1 MIPCRTQK
9 HPLTGVPMIDSRFF
23 AYMLLAFILLLL
35 YQAWQQDYGAQN
47 AAAPAA
53 TTAPAGQED
62 LIDDVP
68 PVEADPASRQPEL
81 VTAVDTAASEH
92 GRVSIK
98 TDVLSLEIDLRGGT
112 VSKADLLK
120 YPVSI
125 EQPERPVQLLTDES
139 GRFHVAQSGL
149 LSGKGQAPDHHAL
162 YTAEQRE
169 YTLAEGARNL
179 EVVLRWQNDAGVTV
193 RKIFRFEAGSHLI
206 DVAYV
211 VENNSNTNWRGRA
224 YHQLQ
229 RANWDQAS
237 RLGIY
242 TYTGGVIYTPEK
254 HYEKIDFEKMGQD
267 PLERTVTG
275 GWAAMIQHYFLGA
288 WIADPESANS
298 FYSRA
303 VQTQTGMRYIL
314 GFSSAQMEAPPAGKV
329 EFHSR
334 LFVGPKIQQVLEKI
348 ATGLELTVDYGFLTI
363 IAKPL
368 FYLLRIIHNW
378 VGNWGWAIIL
388 LTLLIKLVFYKL
400 SEMSYRSM
408 AKMRKV
414 QPKLMAVRERYA
426 DDRQRQGQAMMELY
440 RKEKINPLGGCLPML
455 IQIPVFIALYWVL
468 LESVELRQAP
478 FILWIKDLSI
488 KDPYYVLPVI
498 MGITMY
504 IQQKL
509 NPAPLDPIQAKVFA
523 MLPFI
528 FTVFFAFFPAGLVL
542 YWVVNNVL
550 TIAQQWVITKHVLA
564 EK

>member
-1 MIPCRTQK
+1 
-9 HPLTGVPMIDSRFF
+9 MIDSRLF

-35 YQAWQQDYGAQN
+35 YQAWQQDYGVRPSE
-47 AAAPAA
+47 APVA
-53 TTAPAGQED
+53 TAPAGESGPVP
-62 LIDDVP
+62 DDIP
-68 PVEADPASRQPEL
+68 SADIPAAAERSQAEL
-81 VTAVDTAASEH
+81 VPAPEAAADSSQTQ
-92 GRVSIK
+92 GSISVR
-98 TDVLSLEIDLRGGT
+98 TDVLSLVIDLRGGT
-112 VSKADLLK
+112 VSHAELMQ
-120 YPVSI
+120 YPVAVD
-125 EQPERPVQLLTDES
+125 QPERPVRLFSGEP

-149 LSGKGQAPDHHAL
+149 LAAKDMAPDHYAL
-162 YTAEQRE
+162 YTAERRE
-169 YTLAEGARNL
+169 YTLADGAQNL
-179 EVVLRWQNDAGVTV
+179 EVVLHWRNDTGITV
-193 RKIFRFEAGSHLI
+193 RKIFRFEAGSYLI
-206 DVAYV
+206 DVRHV
-211 VENNSNTNWRGRA
+211 VENASSSTWRGRA
-224 YHQLQ
+224 YRQLQ
-229 RANWDQAS
+229 RANWEQAS
-237 RLGIY
+237 RFGIY
-242 TYTGGVIYTPEK
+242 TYTGGVIYTPEQ
-254 HYEKIDFEKMGQD
+254 HYEKLDFETLGKD
-267 PLERTVTG
+267 PLDRTVSG
-275 GWAAMIQHYFLGA
+275 GWVAMIQHYFLSA
-288 WIADPESANS
+288 WIPDPESSND

-303 VQTQTGMRYIL
+303 VESPAGMRYVL
-314 GFSSAQMEAPPAGKV
+314 GFSSAALEAPPGGRA
-329 EFHSR
+329 EFHGR

-368 FYLLRIIHNW
+368 FYLLRVIHGW

-414 QPKLMAVRERYA
+414 QPKLMALRERYA

-498 MGITMY
+498 MGVTMY

-550 TIAQQWVITKHVLA
+550 TIVQQWVITKHVLA

>member
-1 MIPCRTQK
+1 
-9 HPLTGVPMIDSRFF
+9 MIDSRLF

-35 YQAWQQDYGAQN
+35 YQAWQQDYGAQPVTEAPP
-47 AAAPAA
+47 AAASESESIP
-53 TTAPAGQED
+53 
-62 LIDDVP
+62 DDVP
-68 PVEADPASRQPEL
+68 PEISTPERPRPQLAPAPAE
-81 VTAVDTAASEH
+81 DTAASTQN
-92 GRVSIK
+92 RIK
-98 TDVLSLEIDLRGGT
+98 VVTDVLSVEIDLRGGT
-112 VSKADLLK
+112 VTRTDLLQ
-120 YPVSI
+120 YPVAVDRP
-125 EQPERPVQLLTDES
+125 EQPVRLLSDEPA
-139 GRFHVAQSGL
+139 RFYVAQSGL
-149 LSGKGQAPDHHAL
+149 LSARGMAPDHHAV
-162 YTAEQRE
+162 YTAERHE
-169 YTLAEGARNL
+169 YTLADGSNNL
-179 EVVLRWQNDAGVTV
+179 EVVLHWRNDAGIAV

-206 DVAYV
+206 DVRHVIDNA
-211 VENNSNTNWRGRA
+211 SATSWQGRA
-224 YHQLQ
+224 YQQLQ
-229 RANWDQAS
+229 RANWEEAS
-237 RLGIY
+237 HWGIY

-254 HYEKIDFEKMGQD
+254 HYEKLDFETLGKT
-267 PLERTVTG
+267 PLERTVNG
-275 GWAAMIQHYFLGA
+275 GWVAMIQHYFLAA
-288 WIADPESANS
+288 WIPDPQSVNG

-303 VQTQTGMRYIL
+303 VDSAAGPRYIL
-314 GFSSAQMEAPPAGKV
+314 GYGSAAAEAAPGGSV
-329 EFHSR
+329 EFHHR
-334 LFVGPKIQQVLEKI
+334 LFVGPKIQQVLEEI

-368 FYLLRIIHNW
+368 FYLLRLIHGW

-414 QPKLMAVRERYA
+414 QPKMMAIRERYG

-498 MGITMY
+498 MGVTMY

-550 TIAQQWVITKHVLA
+550 TIVQQWVITKHVLA

>member
-1 MIPCRTQK
+1 
-9 HPLTGVPMIDSRFF
+9 MIDSRLF

-35 YQAWQQDYGAQN
+35 YQAWQQDYGVQTAGS
-47 AAAPAA
+47 PAA
-53 TTAPAGQED
+53 TVSEGESGAIP
-62 LIDDVP
+62 DDVP
-68 PVEADPASRQPEL
+68 SAEIPAADRPQPEL
-81 VTAVDTAASEH
+81 VPATEDATTPSANRITV
-92 GRVSIK
+92 V

-112 VSKADLLK
+112 VSRADLLQ
-120 YPVSI
+120 YPVAVDRP
-125 EQPERPVQLLTDES
+125 EQPVQLLSDEP
-139 GRFHVAQSGL
+139 GRFYAAQSGL
-149 LSGKGQAPDHHAL
+149 LSARGMAPDHHAL
-162 YTAEQRE
+162 YTAERQQ
-169 YTLAEGARNL
+169 YTLAEGAPTL
-179 EVVLRWQNDAGVTV
+179 EVALRWQNDAGVTV
-193 RKIFRFEAGSHLI
+193 RKIFRFEAGSYLI
-206 DVAYV
+206 DVTHV
-211 VENNSNTNWRGRA
+211 VENASTASWRGRA
-224 YHQLQ
+224 YQQLQ
-229 RANWDQAS
+229 RADWEQAS

-242 TYTGGVIYTPEK
+242 TYTGGVIYTPEQ
-254 HYEKIDFEKMGQD
+254 HYEKLDFETLGKD
-267 PLERTVTG
+267 PLARTVPG
-275 GWAAMIQHYFLGA
+275 GWVAMIQHYFLSA
-288 WIADPESANS
+288 WIPDPQSSNG

-303 VQTQTGMRYIL
+303 VESASGMRYIL
-314 GFSSAQMEAPPAGKV
+314 GYSSAAIEAPPGGSA
-329 EFHSR
+329 EFHNR
-334 LFVGPKIQQVLEKI
+334 LFVGPKIQQVLESI

-368 FYLLRIIHNW
+368 FYLLRLIHGW

-414 QPKLMAVRERYA
+414 QPKLMALRERYA

-455 IQIPVFIALYWVL
+455 IQIPVFIALYWML
-468 LESVELRQAP
+468 LESVEMRQAP
-478 FILWIKDLSI
+478 FTLWIKDLSI
-488 KDPYYVLPVI
+488 KDPYFVLPVI
-498 MGITMY
+498 MGVTMY

-550 TIAQQWVITKHVLA
+550 TIVQQWVITKHVLA